1 MPELP
6 EVEVVRRGLAEQLTG
21 VRLRAVRVLH
31 PRASRRHPG
40 GGAFLAAALAGRDV
54 QEVRRRGKYLWLVLD
69 DEEAV
74 VMHLGMS
81 GQFRIVPDPARR
93 SPAAAGPGH
102 GDAPGP
108 APGNPAHLRIEAD
121 LADGRTL
128 QFFDQRTFGGWE
140 LAPLAQVDGELVPA
154 PVAHIARDP
163 FDPKF
168 DPAATARRIRAK
180 RSAIK
185 RVLLDQ
191 TVLSGVG
198 NIYADESL
206 WRARLHGEQ
215 PSALLSQ
222 RKTVALLG
230 EVAAVVHESI
240 TEGGTS
246 FDSLYVNV
254 NGESGQFSNWL
265 AVYGQEGK
273 PCRRCGSAIR
283 REAFMNRSSHSCP
296 RCQRL

>member
-1 MPELP
+1 VPELP
-6 EVEVVRRGLAEQLTG
+6 EVEVVRRGLAEHLTG
-21 VRLRAVRVLH
+21 ARIRALRVLH
-31 PRASRRHPG
+31 PRSARRHPG
-40 GGAFLAAALAGRDV
+40 GGEFLIAALCDRDIR
-54 QEVRRRGKYLWLVLD
+54 EVRRRGKYLWLVLD
-69 DEEAV
+69 HEESV
-74 VMHLGMS
+74 VIHLGMS
-81 GQFRIVPDPARR
+81 GQFRV
-93 SPAAAGPGH
+93 
-102 GDAPGP
+102 GDQGV
-108 APGNPAHLRIEAD
+108 PGNPAHLRIEAD

-140 LAPLAQVDGELVPA
+140 FAELKEIDGELVPA

-168 DPAATARRIRAK
+168 APAAVARRIRAK
-180 RSAIK
+180 RSAVK

-206 WRARLHGEQ
+206 WRARLHGER
-215 PSALLSQ
+215 PANELSQ
-222 RKTVALLG
+222 RATAELLAA
-230 EVAAVVHESI
+230 VAAVLSESI

-254 NGESGQFSNWL
+254 NGESGQFSDWL

-283 REAFMNRSSHSCP
+283 REAFMNRSSHYCP
-296 RCQRL
+296 RCQRLP

>member
-1 MPELP
+1 M
-6 EVEVVRRGLAEQLTG
+6 
-21 VRLRAVRVLH
+21 
-31 PRASRRHPG
+31 
-40 GGAFLAAALAGRDV
+40 
-54 QEVRRRGKYLWLVLD
+54 
-69 DEEAV
+69 
-74 VMHLGMS
+74 
-81 GQFRIVPDPARR
+81 
-93 SPAAAGPGH
+93 
-102 GDAPGP
+102 
-108 APGNPAHLRIEAD
+108 

-140 LAPLAQVDGELVPA
+140 FAPLTEVDGELVPV

-168 DPAATARRIRAK
+168 DPAATARRIRTK

-206 WRARLHGEQ
+206 WRARLHGERPAAELGQ
-215 PSALLSQ
+215 RKAAALLD
-222 RKTVALLG
+222 A
-230 EVAAVVHESI
+230 VAAVVHESI

-254 NGESGQFSNWL
+254 NGESGQFSDWL

-273 PCRRCGSAIR
+273 PCRRCGAAIR
-283 REAFMNRSSHSCP
+283 REAFMNRSSHFCP
-296 RCQRL
+296 KCQLRP

>member
-21 VRLRAVRVLH
+21 ARLRAVRVLH
-31 PRASRRHPG
+31 PRAARRHPG
-40 GGAFLAAALAGRDV
+40 GGEFLVAALAERDIR
-54 QEVRRRGKYLWLVLD
+54 EVRRRGKYLWLVLD
-69 DEEAV
+69 NEEAV

-81 GQFRIVPDPARR
+81 GQFRIGE
-93 SPAAAGPGH
+93 AGL
-102 GDAPGP
+102 
-108 APGNPAHLRIEAD
+108 PGNPNHLRIEAD

-140 LAPLAQVDGELVPA
+140 FAPLAEVDGELVPV

-163 FDPKF
+163 FDPRF

-206 WRARLHGEQ
+206 WRARLHGERV
-215 PSALLSQ
+215 AAELGQ
-222 RKTVALLG
+222 RKAVALLDA
-230 EVAAVVHESI
+230 VAAVVHESI

-254 NGESGQFSNWL
+254 NGESGQFSDWL

-273 PCRRCGSAIR
+273 PCRRCGRAIR
-283 REAFMNRSSHSCP
+283 REAFMNRSSHYCP
-296 RCQRL
+296 SCQRL